1 MSQQDSMDRILASL
15 HEAMHDDAHWLPTS
29 ALIDDACRAKGNM
42 LTFAE
47 GRTQG
52 DVEIFFARFCL
63 RGERREKLAR
73 GYFEHYFPRD
83 ERVPRLRRLP
93 DSQVAYIPDMYTDE
107 ELRTSPAYNEALPL
121 GHFQNGLNV
130 RLDGPN
136 GSRIT
141 WSAADPVDGDGWS
154 ASQLELVRH
163 LLPHLRQYVRVRQAL
178 SEADA
183 LNASLT
189 ELLDVAGSA
198 FIHLGPRGR
207 IVAANDRAREL
218 LRRGDGLFD
227 SGGFLCAQ
235 LPNENADLQHLL
247 LRALPP
253 WGGQGISGSMTVRR
267 FTELPRLVLH
277 ISPVNRRDEDSFAS
291 SIAALAVVVD
301 TGRRARIDRALVAE
315 SLDLTAA
322 ESHVA
327 VSLAEGK
334 SVRDIAAETGRKEST
349 IYWHLRNVFNK
360 HGISRQATLVQ
371 LILSLA
377 GTPYP
382 GQRNH

>member
-1 MSQQDSMDRILASL
+1 MSQQDTMDRALASL
-15 HEAMHDDAHWLPTS
+15 HEAMLDDDRWLATS
-29 ALIDDACRAKGNM
+29 ALIDDVCRTKGNM
-42 LTFAE
+42 LTIAE

-52 DVEIFFARFCL
+52 EVEIFDVRLCL
-63 RGERREKLAR
+63 RGERREGLAR
-73 GYFEHYFPRD
+73 GYFKHYFPRD

-93 DSQVAYIPDMYTDE
+93 DSQVAYVPDLYTDE
-107 ELRTSPAYNEALPL
+107 ELKTSPAYNEALPR
-121 GHFQNGLNV
+121 GHFQHGLNV

-154 ASQLELVRH
+154 ASRIELVRH

-178 SEADA
+178 AEASA
-183 LNASLT
+183 LGVTLSR
-189 ELLDVAGSA
+189 LLDKTGTAIVQ
-198 FIHLGPRGR
+198 LGRGAQ

-227 SGGFLCAQ
+227 SGGFLCAR
-235 LPNENADLQHLL
+235 LPKDNADLQDLL

-267 FTELPRLVLH
+267 FSELPRLVLH
-277 ISPVNRRDEDSFAS
+277 VSPVNRRDEDSFAS
-291 SIAALAVVVD
+291 RIAALAVVVD
-301 TGRRARIDRALVAE
+301 TGSRRRIDRALVAE

-322 ESHVA
+322 ECYVA
-327 VSLAEGK
+327 VSLAEGMT
-334 SVRDIAAETGRKEST
+334 VRDIAAETGRKEST

-360 HGISRQATLVQ
+360 HGISRQAELVQ
-371 LILSLA
+371 LVWSLA

-382 GQRNH
+382 GESNQ